1 VYSCYCGCYCGWTNV
16 SPIVCFSFVVVA
28 VVVVVVVVDDDDDD
42 DDGVVEV
49 LVVDVAFPNLTGQKK
64 MSSKC

>member
-16 SPIVCFSFVVVA
+16 SPIVCFSFVAAVVVA
-28 VVVVVVVVDDDDDD
+28 VVVVVVVD